1 MNQEKKQKK
10 QQKQQKQRS
19 PQGQRTLT
27 SLILALIA
35 VIFLSAATV
44 AWFSIADYTKVN
56 SISMEVT
63 TGVNLRFDL
72 DAHQTFDEYVKTLSF
87 EQIASRIRTEK
98 GFDMSAVPLE
108 PVTTNNYTDFT
119 LENGTLVKD
128 SSGAYLEF
136 TLHFMAVHDMVVH
149 LTSENTAGA
158 SDGTK
163 VSSGAAALPSAMRIS
178 FTTGTKT
185 CVYDPGMGAA
195 SVSQGNTK
203 LFGLGTSGAMV
214 LSDDNALFSLKKDV
228 DQPVVVHIWMEG
240 TDEACTDE
248 LRGSD
253 YSIQL
258 RFVGTDEDNNLLTGE
273 EK

>member
-10 QQKQQKQRS
+10 QQKQQKQQKQRS
-19 PQGQRTLT
+19 PQGQRALT

-108 PVTTNNYTDFT
+108 PVTTNN
-119 LENGTLVKD
+119 
-128 SSGAYLEF
+128 
-136 TLHFMAVHDMVVH
+136 
-149 LTSENTAGA
+149 
-158 SDGTK
+158 
-163 VSSGAAALPSAMRIS
+163 
-178 FTTGTKT
+178 
-185 CVYDPGMGAA
+185 
-195 SVSQGNTK
+195 
-203 LFGLGTSGAMV
+203 
-214 LSDDNALFSLKKDV
+214 
-228 DQPVVVHIWMEG
+228 
-240 TDEACTDE
+240 
-248 LRGSD
+248 
-253 YSIQL
+253 
-258 RFVGTDEDNNLLTGE
+258 
-273 EK
+273 